1 MDKKGLFSQ
10 KPLSFFNESNSTLE
24 DNIKLFHQN
33 GLTTRDLLEMIE
45 KMYGQQT
52 VSNSSKSTLE
62 ELQLFKKN
70 SRQAVVYCYVTF
82 LSIRRDSVSKE
93 AVHDIIGITKEGHKE
108 GLSFAIYPIESASN
122 YREILQDL
130 KSRGLED
137 IVLFVSDEL
146 TKLKHTLND
155 ECPLSKH
162 RSYWIHII
170 RNIANKVRVINKS
183 PLLEDLNFPQKI
195 CLINGQTNI
204 LK

>member
-1 MDKKGLFSQ
+1 M
-10 KPLSFFNESNSTLE
+10 
-24 DNIKLFHQN
+24 
-33 GLTTRDLLEMIE
+33 
-45 KMYGQQT
+45 
-52 VSNSSKSTLE
+52 
-62 ELQLFKKN
+62 
-70 SRQAVVYCYVTF
+70 
-82 LSIRRDSVSKE
+82 RRDSVSKE
-93 AVHDIIGITKEGHKE
+93 AVHDIIGITKEGHKEGLSFAIYPIESASNYREILQDLKSRGLEDKEGHKE

-170 RNIANKVRVINKS
+170 RNIANKVRVNNKS
-183 PLLEDLNFPQKI
+183 PLLEDLNFP
-195 CLINGQTNI
+195 
-204 LK
+204 